1 MNMEQKELYLFM
13 LLLGGKPK
21 GRHTEQH
28 DVFFG
33 IGSTLSDLLP
43 QINAFWP
50 DVKLHIDAWRQVT
63 SVDGHGVTIHRRAP
77 DAMSSSDG
85 SRLFFINL
93 GGYQKNKF
101 EEQHYFVLTVQ
112 PDKAAAIAA
121 SKTTDF
127 FKTDHFSTHVDDK
140 YGIDVDDL
148 FQIEEL
154 LTEDEK
160 DLYQIVITAGEPVSP
175 DIFHLGYTKLSML

>member
-1 MNMEQKELYLFM
+1 MEQKELYLFM

-33 IGSTLSDLLP
+33 IGSALSDLLP

-50 DVKLHIDAWRQVT
+50 GVKLHIDAWRQVT
-63 SVDGHGVTIHRRAP
+63 SVDGKRITIRRRAP
-77 DAMSSSDG
+77 DAMNPSDS

-93 GGYQKNKF
+93 GGYQENKF
-101 EEQHYFVLTVQ
+101 EEQHYFILTVQ

-121 SKTTDF
+121 SKKTGF
-127 FKTDHFSTHVDDK
+127 FTTDHFSTHVDDR

-154 LTEDEK
+154 LSEEEK
-160 DLYQIVITAGEPVSP
+160 DRYQIMISAGGTMPP
-175 DIFHLGYTKLSML
+175 DTFHLGYTKLSTL